1 MNAQMPAEWPATE
14 APHRVLKLV
23 SVLLDYPPEA
33 LWENRD
39 ELIAAAA
46 DPSVPSLRR
55 DALDGFV
62 RELLDLDP
70 MLAQERWLGL
80 FDRGRSMSL
89 LLFEHIHGESRDRG
103 QAMVDLI
110 QAYRENG
117 FDLASKELPDYLP
130 LMLEYL
136 SLRPAVEVVDW
147 LKHTG
152 HILELLA
159 ARAAERD
166 SAYALLLSLL
176 VEMGQ
181 GEVDLSAMRKRAA
194 SEARDDTVEEM
205 DRVWEEEAVRFGA
218 DAPKDDCAPTRRLPS
233 GAQRVDLSAEDLL
246 GQALAA
252 ESLAA
257 AALAGNDPAATNPAA
272 RADQA
277 PATSNPGA
285 SEVMP

>member
-1 MNAQMPAEWPATE
+1 MNVNVSAKRPAEWPATD
-14 APHRVLKLV
+14 APHKVLKLV
-23 SVLLDYPPEA
+23 GVLLDYPPEA
-33 LWENRD
+33 LWDNRE
-39 ELIAAAA
+39 ELIAAAHDA
-46 DPSVPSLRR
+46 SVPSARR
-55 DALDGFV
+55 AALAGFV

-70 MLAQERWLGL
+70 MAAQERWLGL

-110 QAYRENG
+110 QTYRDNG

-152 HILELLA
+152 HILELVA

-166 SAYALLLSLL
+166 SSYAVLLSLL
-176 VEMGQ
+176 VEMGH
-181 GEVDLSAMRKRAA
+181 GKADLSVMRKRVAT
-194 SEARDDTVEEM
+194 EERDDTVEEM

-218 DAPKDDCAPTRRLPS
+218 DSPKDDCEPTRRLPS
-233 GAQRVDLSAEDLL
+233 GVRRMETVLEDLV
-246 GQALAA
+246 APAHPA
-252 ESLAA
+252 PAA
-257 AALAGNDPAATNPAA
+257 APT
-272 RADQA
+272 Q
-277 PATSNPGA
+277 PGA
-285 SEVMP
+285 SKVMP